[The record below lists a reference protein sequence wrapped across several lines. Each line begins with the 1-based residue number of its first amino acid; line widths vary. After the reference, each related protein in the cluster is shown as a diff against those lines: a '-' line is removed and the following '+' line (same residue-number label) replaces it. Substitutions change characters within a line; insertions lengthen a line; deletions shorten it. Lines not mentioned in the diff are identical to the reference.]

1 MNDNERNKY
10 LASIHPKMYE
20 MGGVTRTVTLTRGEV
35 VECYCQ
41 DQRGNKYTLTKEQC
55 QTIYPDKIMSDD
67 YWCEWPRIA
76 AHGTKLRANTVYRAQ
91 IKKNKK
97 KKIKA

>member
-20 MGGVTRTVTLTRGEV
+20 MGGVTRTVTITRGEV

-67 YWCEWPRIA
+67 YWPRIA
-76 AHGTKLRANTVYRAQ
+76 DLGSRYKVTRKYS
-91 IKKNKK
+91 I
-97 KKIKA
+97 